1 MFDDALSTPSHLV
14 SLAYRSFVRL
24 SESRLK
30 PLGFSPGQLPVL
42 VALQSGHAKTQKELA
57 QFAKIEQPPMAQ
69 MLKRMERDGLIERV
83 KSKDDGRSAEI
94 VLSRYALSKIPEA
107 LKVLIEGNEEV
118 LHGFSK
124 AESMLLCE
132 LLSRL
137 NSNLDKMIA

>member
-30 PLGFSPGQLPVL
+30 PLGFSPGL

-118 LHGFSK
+118 LHGFPK